1 MKRWGNLM
9 KETTVKAL
17 NLAVDDMLKREQSS
31 IEQCIL
37 SNITDDMT
45 QEKIFAKMIL
55 NSLSVS
61 VKLSTQSILSLLEE
75 SGVLRLDE
83 REIEKHLLKHLS
95 SKLEK

>member
-1 MKRWGNLM
+1 M
-9 KETTVKAL
+9 KETTIKAL

-31 IEQCIL
+31 IQQCIL
-37 SNITDDMT
+37 ADLNDDMT
-45 QEKIFAKMIL
+45 QEEIFSKMIL
-55 NSLSVS
+55 NCLSVS

-95 SKLEK
+95 SRIEK

>member
-1 MKRWGNLM
+1 M

-75 SGVLRLDE
+75 SGILLLDE

-95 SKLEK
+95 SRIEK